1 MAKTYLAGEAAVK
14 LIPNSAGFH
23 HTARR
28 ELKADKTLSHP
39 VELKADARGF
49 RKDAKE
55 RLKTAK
61 LTVDV
66 SPRLDTTGF
75 RKRAQAQLD
84 AGRRLSLT
92 VDLKARASQAT
103 VAAAHSTMQAQLDA
117 MKPLK
122 IKVDADLT
130 GAIARV
136 AWWRNMQQ
144 ANPVTIRVEAD
155 TKAAQAA
162 MRTIRMQQGKGT
174 GGRGGR
180 SGGSGAPL
188 YRKMRTAAIA
198 TGITVGPIATNAA
211 VGGLSALTGAAS
223 QAVGALGLLP
233 AAVSAAGAGM
243 TALAIGL
250 YGVVGA
256 FSALSK
262 EAQDTS
268 MEDQG
273 RKIASATRAVAGAER
288 NLTKAQEGVRRAQ
301 DDLNKARLTAVRR
314 LRDMNDELRLAPLNE
329 KEAALAIK
337 EAQKRLA
344 DAFSSGDALEIEG
357 AQIDV
362 EKSKIQYDILRKQ
375 NQDLYNDTMAANK
388 AGVEGDQEVVAAK
401 QGIVDANE
409 AVLDAQDALTS
420 AIEAQTEA
428 LNAQSAAAEEA
439 ARAMAK
445 LSPNAREF
453 VLAMRAL
460 GPEWTELR
468 KAVQDR
474 LFAGLGAD
482 VTTLAKAQLPTL
494 RAGLEGI
501 NILLNRGMRDSLAV
515 FSSDAAVGDF
525 NETLGN
531 TQLMFAGLA
540 DTARPLS
547 QAWIDIVT
555 VGSSFLPRF
564 GLQMADV
571 SSRFSTWI
579 TQMRESGKMEAFFD
593 RSIEMAK
600 QLGRIISNVAHII
613 GDFFSAGAD
622 VGGGFLNTIETV
634 TRELRTFTESVDGQ
648 NSMREFFAGVA
659 EAVRAL
665 SPILSIVAK
674 TIFDTIG
681 PALTDFVIGLGPGL
695 VTFFE
700 GLRTGLQGFAPA
712 MAPLGEAFGGIL
724 AALTPLLPMLG
735 ELLGVLGMALANAL
749 VAVTP
754 LIERFVNY
762 LVDNPEV
769 FNTVAVAIGAIA
781 LALGPIGSVISTV
794 MGPLSSMFGLF
805 KGISGAMGP
814 EAIIGLRSA
823 LSALMGPVGIIIGLL
838 ITLFV
843 TNEDFR
849 NSVMQVLGL
858 LWDLVQQIVAAVMP
872 IFNQLVAALM
882 PLVTTIFNVLI
893 DLVGQIVMAIMPSL
907 IAIIQALIPVV
918 MAVVNAVLGLVKAFI
933 PLIET
938 AVNIVTAIMPPLI
951 NILLAVLLPIIR
963 TLAGVIEWA
972 FKLAADIITWA
983 VETVITPII
992 NGLAGVFQW
1001 LADRVDAVVSWIVD
1015 DGFGYLQRGIEFL
1028 QGVFESVVKGIGDV
1042 WGKLRRLAAEP
1053 IVFIIDNVING
1064 AFKPAWNAIAKIVPG
1079 LDEWDGIDAAALKA
1093 TIGGYATGGYVQ
1105 GPGTATSDS
1114 IPAYLSNGEFVMKA
1128 SAVKRLGVDRLNA
1141 MNNGGYADGDLRTGT
1156 GPQRFATGG
1165 IVQGGAELTSDIQR
1179 SMWDAVRT
1187 AFPAAVL
1194 TSGTRY
1200 EDVGSGYDNHMG
1212 QRAIDLGGP
1221 MPQIA
1226 KWIYDTYGD
1235 SVLELI
1241 HWPLQGFENLKN
1253 GAPLNYGDATNSQHM
1268 DHVHWAMSQMVNSDG
1283 KLVSEDGG
1291 SGGIIGWVKDQ
1302 AKKLLSKMIDLFEKP
1317 MRAFG
1322 DTIPDFGGGM
1332 IGSIPKNA
1340 FNGILDG
1347 ALSWIKDKIGAGS
1360 SDNPNI
1366 AYDIGAGAEQWRP
1379 LVEKL
1384 FVEKSI
1390 PMNLVDKYL
1399 YQIHRESTGNP
1410 NAINDWDSNAAAG
1423 TPSKGLAQVID
1434 STFATYADPGYD
1446 TNIYDPESNLRA
1458 SLNYLLR
1465 DPKFG
1470 GQGVAALT
1478 GAGYDTG
1485 GLLVPGNTLVTN
1497 NTGTNEYILTPPQMA
1512 MVSGLIDVLKMVGLN
1527 SDMVSSIQGVDIQK
1541 INGKDLTGK
1550 DMPVTANTDG
1560 RDVITGEAYGQ
1571 PLQGAAIDAN
1581 TGEYLPANNTGP
1593 DEPLVVPFSFK
1604 TDTPEWKAAK
1614 SIGGT
1619 FGFGKQFAK
1628 VESKAEPV
1636 NGLIAAATTAAPA
1649 FAAALAGDPTQ
1660 LMANAATATGAWMTK
1675 TTADFSNF
1683 VPENAGGMLES
1694 ALSGLAGPL
1703 IGTVN
1708 TGMSRAQLV
1717 ETMEDV
1723 ENRKARRSKT
1733 GRSRR
1738 G

>member
-23 HTARR
+23 HQARK
-28 ELKADKTLSHP
+28 ELKADKTLFHP
-39 VELKADARGF
+39 VQLKADATGF
-49 RKDAKE
+49 RKDAQA
-55 RLKTAK
+55 RLKNAK

-75 RKRAQAQLD
+75 RKKAQAQLD
-84 AGRRLSLT
+84 SGRRLSLT
-92 VDLKARASQAT
+92 VDLKANADRKTVTAARAAI
-103 VAAAHSTMQAQLDA
+103 QAQLDA
-117 MKPLK
+117 MK
-122 IKVDADLT
+122 
-130 GAIARV
+130 
-136 AWWRNMQQ
+136 
-144 ANPVTIRVEAD
+144 PVTIRVEAD
-155 TKAAQAA
+155 TSLATARMMAWRRAENINPITIRVNADTSGANAA
-162 MRTIRMQQGKGT
+162 MRTLRMQQGKGS
-174 GGRGGR
+174 GGRGG
-180 SGGSGAPL
+180 GGAPL
-188 YRKMRTAAIA
+188 YRKVRTAAIG
-198 TGITVGPIATNAA
+198 TGLTVAPIATNAA
-211 VGGLSALTGAAS
+211 VGGLAALTGAAS
-223 QAVGALGLLP
+223 QATGALGLLP
-233 AAVSAAGAGM
+233 AAATAAGAGI
-243 TALAIGL
+243 TALAVGL

-256 FSALSK
+256 FTALSK

-301 DDLNKARLTAVRR
+301 ADLNRERMLAVRR

-344 DAFSSGDALEIEG
+344 EAFASGDSLEIEG

-375 NQDLYNDTMAANK
+375 NQDLYVDTMAANK
-388 AGVEGDQEVVAAK
+388 AGVEGDEQVVAAK
-401 QGIVDANE
+401 QGVVDANE

-428 LNAQSAAAEEA
+428 LTAQSAAADA
-439 ARAMAK
+439 AAKAMAK

-474 LFAGLGAD
+474 LFAGLGD
-482 VTTLAKAQLPTL
+482 DMTVLARQQLPTL

-501 NILLNRGMRDSLAV
+501 NILLNRGMRDSMDV
-515 FSSDAAVGDF
+515 FSSPDAVNDF
-525 NETLGN
+525 NATLGN

-571 SSRFSTWI
+571 STRFGEWI
-579 TQMRESGKMEAFFD
+579 GQMRESGKMEAFFD
-593 RSIEMAK
+593 KSIEMAK
-600 QLGRIISNVAHII
+600 QLGRIISNVAHIL

-622 VGGGFLNTIETV
+622 TGGGFLNTIETA
-634 TRELRTFTESVDGQ
+634 THELRMFTESIEGQ
-648 NSMREFFAGVA
+648 TAMRDFFTGVA

-665 SPILSIVAK
+665 APILTIVAK

-681 PALTDFVIGLGPGL
+681 PALTDFVIGMGPGL

-700 GLRTGLQGFAPA
+700 ALRVGLQGMAPA
-712 MAPLGEAFGGIL
+712 FGPLGEAFGGIL
-724 AALTPLLPMLG
+724 AALSPLLPMLG
-735 ELLGVLGMALANAL
+735 DLLGVLGMALANAL

-754 LIERFVNY
+754 LIEKFVGY
-762 LVDNPEV
+762 LTENPEV
-769 FNTVAVAIGAIA
+769 FNTIAIAIGGIA
-781 LALGPIGSVISTV
+781 LALGPIGSLIGTL
-794 MGPLSSMFGLF
+794 MGPLSSLFGIF
-805 KGISGAMGP
+805 RGISAAMGP
-814 EAIIGLRSA
+814 EAIIGLRTA

-838 ITLFV
+838 VTLFV

-849 NSVMQVLGL
+849 NSVMQVLEL
-858 LWDLVQQIVAAVMP
+858 LWGLVQQIIAAVMP
-872 IFNQLVAALM
+872 VFNQLVEALM

-907 IAIIQALIPVV
+907 IGIIQALIPVV

-938 AVNIVTAIMPPLI
+938 AVNIVTTIMPPLI
-951 NILLAVLLPIIR
+951 NILLAILLPIIR
-963 TLAGVIEWA
+963 TLASVIEWA

-983 VETVITPII
+983 VETIIVPII
-992 NGLAGVFQW
+992 NTLASVFQW
-1001 LADRVDAVVSWIVD
+1001 LADKVDAVVSWIVD
-1015 DGFGYLQRGIEFL
+1015 DGFGYLQRGVEYL
-1028 QGVFESVVKGIGDV
+1028 QTVFDRIVKGIGEA
-1042 WGKLRRLAAEP
+1042 WGGLRRLAAEP

-1093 TIGGYATGGYVQ
+1093 TIGGYATGGYVT
-1105 GPGTATSDS
+1105 GPGTGTSDS
-1114 IPAYLSNGEFVMKA
+1114 IMARLSNGEYVMKA
-1128 SAVKRLGVDRLNA
+1128 ATVRRIGVDRLDA
-1141 MNNGGYADGDLRTGT
+1141 LNNGGYGAPDGDLRTGT
-1156 GPQRFATGG
+1156 GPQRFANGG

-1200 EDVGSGYDNHMG
+1200 ADVGSGFDNHMG

-1241 HWPLQGFENLKN
+1241 HWPLGDWSNLKN
-1253 GAPLNYGDATNSQHM
+1253 GAPLNYGEPTNSQHM

-1283 KLVSEDGG
+1283 KMVSEDGG
-1291 SGGIIGWVKDQ
+1291 SGGILGWIKDQ
-1302 AKKLLSKMIDLFEKP
+1302 ASKLLGKMVDLFEKP

-1322 DTIPDFGGGM
+1322 DSIPDFGGSM

-1347 ALSWIKDKIGAGS
+1347 ALSWIKEKIGSGS
-1360 SDNPNI
+1360 SDQGGNV
-1366 AYDIGAGAEQWRP
+1366 AYDIGGGAEQWRP

-1384 FVEKSI
+1384 FTEKSI

-1399 YQIHRESTGNP
+1399 YQIHRESTGDP
-1410 NAINDWDSNAAAG
+1410 NAINTWDSNAQAG

-1434 STFATYADPGYD
+1434 TTFAAYADPGYD

-1458 SLNYLLR
+1458 SLNYLLK

-1512 MVSGLIDVLKMVGLN
+1512 MVSGLIDVLKMVGLT
-1527 SDMVSSIQGVDIQK
+1527 SSMVGSIQGVDIQK
-1541 INGKDLTGK
+1541 VNGKDLTGK
-1550 DMPVTANTDG
+1550 DMPVTADIEG
-1560 RDVITGEAYGQ
+1560 RNAITGEAYGQ
-1571 PLQGAAIDAN
+1571 QLQGAAIDAD
-1581 TGEYLPANNTGP
+1581 TGEYLPANNTTP
-1593 DEPLVVPFSFK
+1593 DAPLVVPFSFK

-1614 SIGGT
+1614 GIGGT
-1619 FGFGKQFAK
+1619 LGFGKQFAK
-1628 VESKAEPV
+1628 AESKAEPV

-1683 VPENAGGMLES
+1683 VPENAGGILES

-1708 TGMSRAQLV
+1708 TGMSRSQLV

-1738 G
+1738 